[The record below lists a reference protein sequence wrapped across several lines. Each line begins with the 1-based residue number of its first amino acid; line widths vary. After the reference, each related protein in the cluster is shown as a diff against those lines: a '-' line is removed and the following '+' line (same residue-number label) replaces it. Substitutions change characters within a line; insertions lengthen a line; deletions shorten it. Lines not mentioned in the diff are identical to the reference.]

1 MRFSALLHGLLFPPK
16 CAGCGKRMPLS
27 PEKPEPAA
35 FCPDCTQRLER
46 AMRAQCPE
54 CFCAYA
60 DCRCTGTHLKKA
72 GCSAL
77 VKLAAYNAPDA
88 HALRNTVLYLK
99 DHRIARTFAQLAHW
113 LQPGLAKA
121 MEKSGYTKEDAVIV
135 YLPRSKRA
143 ARRAGTDQAKE
154 LACALSV
161 ESGIACEAHLVRR
174 HHTKQ
179 QKRLTQA
186 QRRRNLANSFEVVG
200 SVSGRVVILVDDVVT
215 TGATMCAGSKLLR
228 AVGATDVIGVCIART
243 EKLCRKAHG

>member
-1 MRFSALLHGLLFPPK
+1 MKFVSLLHALLFPPK
-16 CAGCGKRMPLS
+16 CAGCGKRMPFS
-27 PEKPEPAA
+27 PQGCEIAA
-35 FCPDCTQRLER
+35 FCPDCTEHLDR

-60 DCRCTGTHLKKA
+60 DCRCTGTQLKKA

-88 HALRNTVLYLK
+88 HTLRHTVLYLK
-99 DHRIARTFAQLAHW
+99 DHRTARTFSHLAHR

-121 MEKSGYTKEDAVIV
+121 LEKSGYAKEDAVIV

-143 ARRAGTDQAKE
+143 ARRAGMDQARE
-154 LACALSV
+154 LACALST
-161 ESGIACEAHLVRR
+161 ESGIACEAHLVKR

-179 QKRLTQA
+179 QKRLSQA
-186 QRRRNLANSFEVVG
+186 QRRKNLTNSFAVVG
-200 SVSGRVVILVDDVVT
+200 SVRGRVVILVDDVVT

-228 AVGATDVIGVCIART
+228 AAGATDVIGVCIART
-243 EKLCRKAHG
+243 EKLRRKADG